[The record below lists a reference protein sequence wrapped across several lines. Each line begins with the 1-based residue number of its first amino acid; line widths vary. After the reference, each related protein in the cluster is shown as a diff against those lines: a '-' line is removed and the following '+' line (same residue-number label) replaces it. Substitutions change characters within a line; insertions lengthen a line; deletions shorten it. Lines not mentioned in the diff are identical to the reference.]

1 MLVMGVLGRQVLTKE
16 WLETGFLALLPIT
29 EQNPE
34 IAKAVQQ
41 HNERLNKKIIW
52 LTGAVTSKDAIAQAQ
67 QLKQQLQAS
76 GLFSKLMLELPQQQ
90 MIKQYQRLFPYRY
103 QLLDEQTKRT
113 LTNNPKDLL
122 NQNLENLY
130 SPLGQLMT
138 ADLEQDPLLLLGRY
152 FKAQNPVTLS
162 LEQGIVILHDADQFW
177 ALLVTDLQDRH
188 LQLDKL
194 EALLALV
201 KKTTSQAHADGGQ
214 LLVTGMPIFT
224 ASGADSAKQEISTVG
239 VGSSIGIIVLLMLTF
254 RSLRPLLL
262 SSLVLGS
269 GLLAALVTSVLVF
282 GKIHIITLVFGA
294 SLIGVA
300 DDYAIHFF
308 CDSFGNKTW
317 QPRQGLYYLFPGLV
331 IGLLTNLLSYAG
343 LVFSPFPGLQEVA
356 LFSAVGLLGAWL
368 TVVLLFPLLLTGFR
382 SSHQPVILKV
392 ANYWQQHWPVWL
404 LKNKRW
410 LLPFF
415 ILFIGG
421 GLWQISPRDDIRLL
435 QSAPA
440 ELLKAADKIKQLLP
454 MNQESQ
460 FFLVSGL
467 NKEDWHKNEQKLL
480 KQLALLTQQQVLTH
494 YQGLSDYW
502 PSEQEQQENYQLL
515 DKSLYNSGLINHYMI
530 DLGFSNQ
537 AVKAEQNQFALA
549 GNQVLSLK
557 SWLETT
563 DEVKQQQWLGCD
575 ANHCLSLVSLMGITD
590 LSRLSTLQ
598 NLSGVIWVDQA
609 EQFSSLF
616 ARYRVS
622 VSVLLIVAYLLV
634 FAGLGLKFGWRNAL
648 SITSIPVVAAL
659 FSLAMMGWF
668 DQLFSLFNLFALL
681 LVLGIG
687 VDDAIFFFMA
697 EKVKEDIDDKRAST
711 SLAVTLSALTTLL
724 AFGLL
729 AVSSTEIV
737 HAFGFTVATG
747 ILMALILS
755 PLVGHKAT
763 EELHDL

>member
-1 MLVMGVLGRQVLTKE
+1 MLIMGVLGRQVLTKD

-41 HNERLNKKIIW
+41 HNERLNKKVIW
-52 LTGAVTSKDAIAQAQ
+52 LTGAVTSKEAIAQAQ
-67 QLKQQLQAS
+67 QLKQRLQAS
-76 GLFSKLMLELPQQQ
+76 GLFSKLILELPQQQ
-90 MIKQYQRLFPYRY
+90 MIKQYQQLFPYRY
-103 QLLDEQTKRT
+103 QLLDAKTKQT
-113 LTNNPKDLL
+113 LSNNPKDLL
-122 NQNLENLY
+122 SQNLESIY

-138 ADLEQDPLLLLGRY
+138 ADLEHDPLLLLGRY

-162 LEQGIVILHDADQFW
+162 LEQGKVILHDANQFW
-177 ALLVTDLQDRH
+177 ALLVSDLEDSH

-201 KKTTSQAHADGGQ
+201 NSSSSQVQADGGQ
-214 LLVTGMPIFT
+214 LLVTGMPLFT
-224 ASGADSAKQEISTVG
+224 ASGSDSAKQEISTVG
-239 VGSSIGIIVLLMLTF
+239 VGSSIGIIILLLLTF

-262 SSLVLGS
+262 SSLALGS
-269 GLLAALVTSVLVF
+269 GLLAALVASVLVF
-282 GKIHIITLVFGA
+282 GKIHILTLVFGA

-308 CDSFGNKTW
+308 CDSFGTKTW
-317 QPRQGLYYLFPGLV
+317 RPQQGLYYIFPGLV

-382 SSHQPVILKV
+382 STHKPVILKI
-392 ANYWQQHWPVWL
+392 ANYWQQYWPVWL

-421 GLWQISPRDDIRLL
+421 GLWQIYPRDDIRLL

-440 ELLKAADKIKQLLP
+440 ELLKTADKVKQLLP
-454 MNQESQ
+454 MNQENQ

-467 NKEDWHKNEQKLL
+467 NIEDWHKNEQQLL
-480 KQLALLTQQQVLTH
+480 KHLALLSQQKVLTH

-502 PSEQEQQENYQLL
+502 LSEQEQQENYQLL
-515 DKSLYNSGLINHYMI
+515 DKSLYQSGLINQYMT
-530 DLGFSNQ
+530 DLGFSDK
-537 AVKAEQNQFALA
+537 AVRAEINQFVLA
-549 GNQVLSLK
+549 SNHFFSLP

-563 DEVKQQQWLGCD
+563 DDAKQQQWLGCD
-575 ANHCLSLVSLMGITD
+575 ASHCLSMVSLMGITD
-590 LSRLSTLQ
+590 LSRLSVLQ
-598 NLSGVIWVDQA
+598 NLPGVIWVDQA
-609 EQFSSLF
+609 EQLSSLF

-622 VSVLLIVAYLLV
+622 VSGLLIIAYLLV

-648 SITSIPVVAAL
+648 SIILIPVVAAL

-747 ILMALILS
+747 ILMALLLS
-755 PLVGHKAT
+755 PLVGHKAA
-763 EELHDL
+763 EGPRDL

>member
-1 MLVMGVLGRQVLTKE
+1 MLIMGVLGRQVLTKD

-41 HNERLNKKIIW
+41 HNERLNKKVIW
-52 LTGAVTSKDAIAQAQ
+52 LTGAVTSKEAIAQAQ
-67 QLKQQLQAS
+67 QLKQRLQAS

-90 MIKQYQRLFPYRY
+90 MIKQYQQLFPYRY
-103 QLLDEQTKRT
+103 QLLDAKTKQT
-113 LTNNPKDLL
+113 LSNNPKDLL
-122 NQNLENLY
+122 SQNLESIY

-138 ADLEQDPLLLLGRY
+138 ADLEDDPLLLLGRY

-162 LEQGIVILHDADQFW
+162 LEQGKVILHDANQFW
-177 ALLVTDLQDRH
+177 ALLVSDLEDSH

-201 KKTTSQAHADGGQ
+201 NSSSSQVQADGGQ
-214 LLVTGMPIFT
+214 LLVTGMPLFT
-224 ASGADSAKQEISTVG
+224 ASGSDSAKQEISTVG
-239 VGSSIGIIVLLMLTF
+239 VGSSIGIIILLLLTF

-262 SSLVLGS
+262 SSLALGS
-269 GLLAALVTSVLVF
+269 GLLAALVASVLVF
-282 GKIHIITLVFGA
+282 GKIHILTLVFGA

-308 CDSFGNKTW
+308 CDSFGTKTW
-317 QPRQGLYYLFPGLV
+317 RPQQGLYYIFPGLV

-382 SSHQPVILKV
+382 STHKPVILKI
-392 ANYWQQHWPVWL
+392 ANYWQQYWPVWL

-440 ELLKAADKIKQLLP
+440 ELLKTADKVKQLLP
-454 MNQESQ
+454 MNQENQ

-467 NKEDWHKNEQKLL
+467 NIEDWHKNEQQLL
-480 KQLALLTQQQVLTH
+480 KHLALLSQQKVLTH

-502 PSEQEQQENYQLL
+502 LSEQEQQENYQLL
-515 DKSLYNSGLINHYMI
+515 DKSLYQSGLINQYMT
-530 DLGFSNQ
+530 DLGFSDK
-537 AVKAEQNQFALA
+537 AVRAEINQFVLA
-549 GNQVLSLK
+549 SNHLFSLP

-563 DEVKQQQWLGCD
+563 DDAKQQQWLGCD
-575 ANHCLSLVSLMGITD
+575 ASHCSSMVSLMGITD
-590 LSRLSTLQ
+590 LSRLSVLQ
-598 NLSGVIWVDQA
+598 NLPGVIWVDQA
-609 EQFSSLF
+609 EQLSSLF

-622 VSVLLIVAYLLV
+622 VSGLLIIAYLLV
-634 FAGLGLKFGWRNAL
+634 FSGLGIRFGWRNAL

-659 FSLAMMGWF
+659 FSLAMIGWF

-687 VDDAIFFFMA
+687 VDDSIFFFLA
-697 EKVKEDIDDKRAST
+697 QKVKEEVDDKRAST

-747 ILMALILS
+747 ILMALLLS
-755 PLVGHKAT
+755 PLVGYKAM
-763 EELHDL
+763 EKFHDL

>member
-1 MLVMGVLGRQVLTKE
+1 MLIMGVLGRQVLTKD

-41 HNERLNKKIIW
+41 HNERLNKKVIW
-52 LTGAVTSKDAIAQAQ
+52 LSGAVTSKEAITQAQ
-67 QLKQQLQAS
+67 QLKQRLQAS
-76 GLFSKLMLELPQQQ
+76 GLFSKLILELPQQQ
-90 MIKQYQRLFPYRY
+90 MIKQYQQLFPYRY
-103 QLLDEQTKRT
+103 QLLDAKTKQT
-113 LTNNPKDLL
+113 LSNNPKDLL
-122 NQNLENLY
+122 SQNLESIY

-138 ADLEQDPLLLLGRY
+138 ADLEHDPLLLLGRY

-162 LEQGIVILHDADQFW
+162 LEQGKVILHDANQVW
-177 ALLVTDLQDRH
+177 ALLVSDLEDSH

-201 KKTTSQAHADGGQ
+201 NSSSSQVQADGGQ
-214 LLVTGMPIFT
+214 LLVTGMPLFT
-224 ASGADSAKQEISTVG
+224 ASGSDSAKQEISTVG
-239 VGSSIGIIVLLMLTF
+239 VGSSIGIIILLLLTF

-262 SSLVLGS
+262 SSLALGS
-269 GLLAALVTSVLVF
+269 GLLAALVASVLVF
-282 GKIHIITLVFGA
+282 GKIHILTLVFGA

-308 CDSFGNKTW
+308 CDSFGTKTW
-317 QPRQGLYYLFPGLV
+317 RPQQGLYYIFPGLV

-382 SSHQPVILKV
+382 STHKPVILKI
-392 ANYWQQHWPVWL
+392 ANYWQQYWPVWL

-440 ELLKAADKIKQLLP
+440 ELLKTADKVKQLLP
-454 MNQESQ
+454 MNQENQ

-467 NKEDWHKNEQKLL
+467 NIEDWHKNEQQLL
-480 KQLALLTQQQVLTH
+480 KQLALLSQQKVLTH

-502 PSEQEQQENYQLL
+502 LSEQEQQENYQLL
-515 DKSLYNSGLINHYMI
+515 DKSLYQSGLINQYMT
-530 DLGFSNQ
+530 DLGFSDK
-537 AVKAEQNQFALA
+537 AVRAEINQFVLA
-549 GNQVLSLK
+549 SNHFFSLP

-563 DEVKQQQWLGCD
+563 DDAKQQQWLGCD
-575 ANHCLSLVSLMGITD
+575 ASHCLSMVSLMGITD
-590 LSRLSTLQ
+590 LSRLSVLQ
-598 NLSGVIWVDQA
+598 NLPGVIWVDQA
-609 EQFSSLF
+609 EQLSSLF

-622 VSVLLIVAYLLV
+622 VSGLLIIAYLLV

-648 SITSIPVVAAL
+648 SIISIPVVAAL

-747 ILMALILS
+747 ILMALLLS
-755 PLVGHKAT
+755 PLVGHKAA
-763 EELHDL
+763 EGPRDL

>member
-103 QLLDEQTKRT
+103 QLLDEQTKQT

-177 ALLVTDLQDRH
+177 ALLVTDLQDSH

>member
-1 MLVMGVLGRQVLTKE
+1 MLIMGVLGRQVLTKD

-41 HNERLNKKIIW
+41 HNERLNKKVIW
-52 LTGAVTSKDAIAQAQ
+52 LSGAVTSKEAITQAQ
-67 QLKQQLQAS
+67 QLKQRLQAS
-76 GLFSKLMLELPQQQ
+76 GLFSKLILELPQQQ
-90 MIKQYQRLFPYRY
+90 MIKQYQQLFPYRY
-103 QLLDEQTKRT
+103 QLLDAKTKQT
-113 LTNNPKDLL
+113 LSNNPKDLL
-122 NQNLENLY
+122 SQNLESIY

-138 ADLEQDPLLLLGRY
+138 ADLEHDPLLLLGRY

-162 LEQGIVILHDADQFW
+162 LEQGKVILHDANQVW
-177 ALLVTDLQDRH
+177 ALLVSDLEDSH

-201 KKTTSQAHADGGQ
+201 NSSSSQVQADGGQ
-214 LLVTGMPIFT
+214 LLVTGMPLFT
-224 ASGADSAKQEISTVG
+224 ASGSDSAKQEISTVG
-239 VGSSIGIIVLLMLTF
+239 VGSSIGIIILLLLTF

-262 SSLVLGS
+262 SSLALGS
-269 GLLAALVTSVLVF
+269 GLLAALVASVLVF
-282 GKIHIITLVFGA
+282 GKIHILTLVFGA

-308 CDSFGNKTW
+308 CDSFGTKTW
-317 QPRQGLYYLFPGLV
+317 RPQQGLYYIFPGLV

-382 SSHQPVILKV
+382 STHEPVILKI
-392 ANYWQQHWPVWL
+392 ANYWQQYWPVWL

-421 GLWQISPRDDIRLL
+421 GLWQIYPRDDIRLL

-440 ELLKAADKIKQLLP
+440 ELLKTADKVKQLLP
-454 MNQESQ
+454 MNQENQ

-467 NKEDWHKNEQKLL
+467 NIEDWHKNEQQLL
-480 KQLALLTQQQVLTH
+480 KQLALLSQQKVLTH

-502 PSEQEQQENYQLL
+502 LSEQEQQENYQLL
-515 DKSLYNSGLINHYMI
+515 DKSLYQSGLINQYMT
-530 DLGFSNQ
+530 DLGFSDK
-537 AVKAEQNQFALA
+537 AVRAEINQFVLA
-549 GNQVLSLK
+549 SNHFFSLP

-563 DEVKQQQWLGCD
+563 DDAKQQQWLGCD
-575 ANHCLSLVSLMGITD
+575 ASHCLSMVSLMGITD
-590 LSRLSTLQ
+590 LSRLSVLQ
-598 NLSGVIWVDQA
+598 NLPGVIWVDQA
-609 EQFSSLF
+609 EQLSSLF

-622 VSVLLIVAYLLV
+622 VSGLLIIAYLLV
-634 FAGLGLKFGWRNAL
+634 FSGLGIRFGWRNAL

-659 FSLAMMGWF
+659 FSLAMIGWF

-687 VDDAIFFFMA
+687 VDDSIFFFLA
-697 EKVKEDIDDKRAST
+697 QKVKEEVDDKRAST

-747 ILMALILS
+747 ILMALLLS
-755 PLVGHKAT
+755 PLVGYKAM
-763 EELHDL
+763 EKFHDL

>member
-1 MLVMGVLGRQVLTKE
+1 MLIMGVLGRQVLTKD

-41 HNERLNKKIIW
+41 HNERLNKKVIW
-52 LTGAVTSKDAIAQAQ
+52 LSGAVTSKEAITQAQ
-67 QLKQQLQAS
+67 QLKQRLQAS

-90 MIKQYQRLFPYRY
+90 MIKQYQQLFPYRY
-103 QLLDEQTKRT
+103 QLLDAKTKQT
-113 LTNNPKDLL
+113 LSNNPKDLL
-122 NQNLENLY
+122 SQNLESIY

-138 ADLEQDPLLLLGRY
+138 ADLEHDPLLLLGRY

-162 LEQGIVILHDADQFW
+162 LEQGKVILHDANQVW
-177 ALLVTDLQDRH
+177 ALLVSDLEDSH

-201 KKTTSQAHADGGQ
+201 NSSSSQVQADGGQ
-214 LLVTGMPIFT
+214 LLVTGMPLFT
-224 ASGADSAKQEISTVG
+224 ASGSDSAKQEISTVG
-239 VGSSIGIIVLLMLTF
+239 VGSSIGIIILLLLTF

-262 SSLVLGS
+262 SSLALGS
-269 GLLAALVTSVLVF
+269 GLLAALVASVLVF
-282 GKIHIITLVFGA
+282 GKIHILTLVFGA

-308 CDSFGNKTW
+308 CDSFGTKTW
-317 QPRQGLYYLFPGLV
+317 RPQQGLYYIFPGLV

-382 SSHQPVILKV
+382 STHKPVILKI
-392 ANYWQQHWPVWL
+392 ANYWQQYWPVWL
-404 LKNKRW
+404 LKNNRW

-440 ELLKAADKIKQLLP
+440 ELLKTADKVKQLLP
-454 MNQESQ
+454 MNQENQ

-467 NKEDWHKNEQKLL
+467 NIEDWHKNEQQLL
-480 KQLALLTQQQVLTH
+480 KQLALLSQQKVLTH

-502 PSEQEQQENYQLL
+502 LSEQEQQENYQLL
-515 DKSLYNSGLINHYMI
+515 DKSLYQSGLINQYMT
-530 DLGFSNQ
+530 DLGFSDK
-537 AVKAEQNQFALA
+537 AVRAEINQFVLA
-549 GNQVLSLK
+549 SNHLFSLP

-563 DEVKQQQWLGCD
+563 DDAKQQQWLGCD
-575 ANHCLSLVSLMGITD
+575 ASHCLSMVSLMGITD
-590 LSRLSTLQ
+590 LSRLSVLQ
-598 NLSGVIWVDQA
+598 NLPGVIWVDQA
-609 EQFSSLF
+609 EQLSSLF

-622 VSVLLIVAYLLV
+622 VSGLLIIAYLLV

-648 SITSIPVVAAL
+648 SIISIPVVAAL

-747 ILMALILS
+747 ILMALLLS
-755 PLVGHKAT
+755 PLVGHKAA
-763 EELHDL
+763 EGPRDL

>member
-103 QLLDEQTKRT
+103 QLLDEQTKQT

-177 ALLVTDLQDRH
+177 ALLVTDLQDSH

-549 GNQVLSLK
+549 GNQLLSLP

>member
-1 MLVMGVLGRQVLTKE
+1 MLFFVVLGRQVLTKE

-41 HNERLNKKIIW
+41 HNERLNKKVIW
-52 LTGAVTSKDAIAQAQ
+52 LTGAVTSKYAIAQAQ
-67 QLKQQLQAS
+67 QLKQRLQAS

-90 MIKQYQRLFPYRY
+90 MIKQYSQLFPYRY
-103 QLLDEQTKRT
+103 QLLDAQTKQT

-162 LEQGIVILHDADQFW
+162 LEQGIVILHDANQLW
-177 ALLVTDLQDRH
+177 ALLVTDLQDSH

-201 KKTTSQAHADGGQ
+201 KSTNSQVQAEGGQ
-214 LLVTGMPIFT
+214 LLVTGMPLFT

-239 VGSSIGIIVLLMLTF
+239 VGSSIGIIILLLLTF

-262 SSLVLGS
+262 SSLALGS

-308 CDSFGNKTW
+308 CDSFGAKTW

-421 GLWQISPRDDIRLL
+421 GLWQISPRDDVRLL

-440 ELLKAADKIKQLLP
+440 ELLKTADKIKQLLP

-467 NKEDWHKNEQKLL
+467 NSEDWYKNEQQLL

-515 DKSLYNSGLINHYMI
+515 DKSLYNSGLIKQYMT

-549 GNQVLSLK
+549 GNQLLSLP

-575 ANHCLSLVSLMGITD
+575 TNHCLSLVSLMGTAD

-598 NLSGVIWVDQA
+598 NLPGVIWVDQA

-622 VSVLLIVAYLLV
+622 VSILLIVAYLLV

-747 ILMALILS
+747 ILMALLLS

>member
-1 MLVMGVLGRQVLTKE
+1 MLVMGVLGRQVLTKD

-41 HNERLNKKIIW
+41 HNERLNKKVIW
-52 LTGAVTSKDAIAQAQ
+52 LVAAVTSKDAIAQAQ
-67 QLKQQLQAS
+67 QLKQRLQAS
-76 GLFSKLMLELPQQQ
+76 GLFSKLMLELPHQQ
-90 MIKQYQRLFPYRY
+90 MIKQYQQLFPYRY
-103 QLLDEQTKRT
+103 QLLDAQTKQT

-122 NQNLENLY
+122 SQNLESLY
-130 SPLGQLMT
+130 NPLGQLMT
-138 ADLEQDPLLLLGRY
+138 ADLEHDPLLLLGRY
-152 FKAQNPVTLS
+152 FKAQNPVRLS
-162 LEQGIVILHDADQFW
+162 LEQGIVILHDANQFW
-177 ALLVTDLQDRH
+177 ALLVTDLQDSH

-201 KKTTSQAHADGGQ
+201 KSTNSQVQAEGGQ
-214 LLVTGMPIFT
+214 LLVTGMPLFT
-224 ASGADSAKQEISTVG
+224 ASGSDTAKQEISTVG
-239 VGSSIGIIVLLMLTF
+239 VGSSIGIIILLLLTF

-262 SSLVLGS
+262 SSLALGS

-282 GKIHIITLVFGA
+282 GKIHILTLVFGA

-308 CDSFGNKTW
+308 CDSFGTKTW
-317 QPRQGLYYLFPGLV
+317 RPRQGLYYLFPGLV

-382 SSHQPVILKV
+382 SDHKPVILKI

-440 ELLKAADKIKQLLP
+440 ELLKTTDKIKQLLP
-454 MNQESQ
+454 MNQENQ

-467 NKEDWHKNEQKLL
+467 NGEDWHKNEQQLL
-480 KQLALLTQQQVLTH
+480 KQLALLRQQQVLTH

-502 PSEQEQQENYQLL
+502 PSEQVQQENYQLL
-515 DKSLYNSGLINHYMI
+515 DNRLYKSELINQYMT
-530 DLGFSNQ
+530 DLGFSDK
-537 AVKAEQNQFALA
+537 AVKAELSQFALA
-549 GNQVLSLK
+549 SNHLLSLP
-557 SWLETT
+557 SWLQTT
-563 DEVKQQQWLGCD
+563 DEAKKQQWLGCD
-575 ANHCLSLVSLMGITD
+575 ASHCLSLVSLMGIND
-590 LSRLSTLQ
+590 LSKLSRLQ
-598 NLSGVIWVDQA
+598 NLPGVIWVDQA
-609 EQFSSLF
+609 EQLSSLF

-622 VSVLLIVAYLLV
+622 VSGLLIVAYLLV

-648 SITSIPVVAAL
+648 SITLIPVVAAL

-697 EKVKEDIDDKRAST
+697 EKVQEDIDDKRAST

-747 ILMALILS
+747 ILMALLLS
-755 PLVGHKAT
+755 PLVGYKAA
-763 EELHDL
+763 EAPYDL

>member
-1 MLVMGVLGRQVLTKE
+1 MLFLGVLGRQVLTKE

-41 HNERLNKKIIW
+41 HNERLNKKVIW
-52 LTGAVTSKDAIAQAQ
+52 LTGAVTSKYAIAQAQ
-67 QLKQQLQAS
+67 QLKQRLQAS

-90 MIKQYQRLFPYRY
+90 MIKQYSQLFPYRY
-103 QLLDEQTKRT
+103 QLLDAQTKQT

-177 ALLVTDLQDRH
+177 ALLVTDLQDSH

-201 KKTTSQAHADGGQ
+201 TSTNSQVQAEGGQ
-214 LLVTGMPIFT
+214 LLVTGMPLFT

-239 VGSSIGIIVLLMLTF
+239 VGSSIGIIILLLLTF

-262 SSLVLGS
+262 SSLALGS

-308 CDSFGNKTW
+308 CDSFGAKTW
-317 QPRQGLYYLFPGLV
+317 RPRQGLYYLFPGLV

-382 SSHQPVILKV
+382 SSHKPVILKV

-480 KQLALLTQQQVLTH
+480 KQLALLTQQQVLTR

-515 DKSLYNSGLINHYMI
+515 DKSLYNSGLINHYMT
-530 DLGFSNQ
+530 DLGFSDQ

-549 GNQVLSLK
+549 GNQLLSLP

-563 DEVKQQQWLGCD
+563 DESKQQQWLGCD
-575 ANHCLSLVSLMGITD
+575 TNHCLSLVSLMGITD

-598 NLSGVIWVDQA
+598 NLPGVIWIDQA

-622 VSVLLIVAYLLV
+622 VSILLIVAYLLV

-747 ILMALILS
+747 ILMALLLS

>member
-1 MLVMGVLGRQVLTKE
+1 MLIMGVLGRQVLTKD

-41 HNERLNKKIIW
+41 HNERLNKKVIW
-52 LTGAVTSKDAIAQAQ
+52 LSGAVTSKEAITQAQ
-67 QLKQQLQAS
+67 QLKQRLQAS
-76 GLFSKLMLELPQQQ
+76 GLFSKLILELPQQQ
-90 MIKQYQRLFPYRY
+90 MIKQYQQLFPYRY
-103 QLLDEQTKRT
+103 QLLDAKTKQT
-113 LTNNPKDLL
+113 LSNNPKDLL
-122 NQNLENLY
+122 SQNLESIY

-138 ADLEQDPLLLLGRY
+138 ADLEHDPLLLLGRY

-162 LEQGIVILHDADQFW
+162 LEQGKVILHDANQVW
-177 ALLVTDLQDRH
+177 ALLVSDLEDSH

-201 KKTTSQAHADGGQ
+201 NSSSSQVQADGGQ
-214 LLVTGMPIFT
+214 LLVTGMPLFT
-224 ASGADSAKQEISTVG
+224 ASGSDSAKQEISTVG
-239 VGSSIGIIVLLMLTF
+239 VGSSIGIIILLLLTF

-262 SSLVLGS
+262 SSLALGS
-269 GLLAALVTSVLVF
+269 GLLAALVASVLVF
-282 GKIHIITLVFGA
+282 GKIHILTLVFGA

-308 CDSFGNKTW
+308 CDSFGTKTW
-317 QPRQGLYYLFPGLV
+317 RPQQGLYYIFPGLV

-382 SSHQPVILKV
+382 STHEPVILKI
-392 ANYWQQHWPVWL
+392 ANYWQQYWPVWL

-421 GLWQISPRDDIRLL
+421 GLWQIYPRDDIRLL

-440 ELLKAADKIKQLLP
+440 ELLKTADKVKQLLP
-454 MNQESQ
+454 MNQENQ

-467 NKEDWHKNEQKLL
+467 NIEDWHKNEQQLL
-480 KQLALLTQQQVLTH
+480 KQLALLSQQKVLTH

-502 PSEQEQQENYQLL
+502 LSEQEQQENYQLL
-515 DKSLYNSGLINHYMI
+515 DKSLYQSGLINQYMT
-530 DLGFSNQ
+530 DLGFSDK
-537 AVKAEQNQFALA
+537 AVRAEINQFVLA
-549 GNQVLSLK
+549 SNHFFSLP

-563 DEVKQQQWLGCD
+563 DDAKQQQWLGCD
-575 ANHCLSLVSLMGITD
+575 ASHCLSMVSLMGITD
-590 LSRLSTLQ
+590 LSRLSVLQ
-598 NLSGVIWVDQA
+598 NLPGVIWVDQA
-609 EQFSSLF
+609 EQLSSLF

-622 VSVLLIVAYLLV
+622 VSGLLIIAYLLV

-648 SITSIPVVAAL
+648 SIISIPVVAAL

-747 ILMALILS
+747 ILMALLLS
-755 PLVGHKAT
+755 PLVGHKAA
-763 EELHDL
+763 EGPRDL

>member
-1 MLVMGVLGRQVLTKE
+1 MLIMGVLGRQVLTKD

-41 HNERLNKKIIW
+41 HNERLNKKVIW
-52 LTGAVTSKDAIAQAQ
+52 LSGAVTSKEAITQAQ
-67 QLKQQLQAS
+67 QLKQRLQAS
-76 GLFSKLMLELPQQQ
+76 GLFSKLILELPQQQ
-90 MIKQYQRLFPYRY
+90 MIKQYQQLFPYRY
-103 QLLDEQTKRT
+103 QLLDAKTKQT
-113 LTNNPKDLL
+113 LSNNPKDLL
-122 NQNLENLY
+122 SQNLESIY

-138 ADLEQDPLLLLGRY
+138 ADLEHDPLLLLGRY
-152 FKAQNPVTLS
+152 FKGQNPVTLS
-162 LEQGIVILHDADQFW
+162 LEQGKVILHDAKQFW
-177 ALLVTDLQDRH
+177 ALLVSDLEDSH

-201 KKTTSQAHADGGQ
+201 NSSSSQVQTDGGQ
-214 LLVTGMPIFT
+214 LLVTGMPLFT
-224 ASGADSAKQEISTVG
+224 ASGSDSAKQEISTVG
-239 VGSSIGIIVLLMLTF
+239 VGSSIGIIILLMLTF

-262 SSLVLGS
+262 SSLALGS
-269 GLLAALVTSVLVF
+269 GLLAALVASVLVF
-282 GKIHIITLVFGA
+282 GKIHILTLVFGA

-308 CDSFGNKTW
+308 CDSFGTKTW
-317 QPRQGLYYLFPGLV
+317 RPQQGLYYIFPGLV

-382 SSHQPVILKV
+382 STHEPVILKI
-392 ANYWQQHWPVWL
+392 ANYWQQYWPVWL

-421 GLWQISPRDDIRLL
+421 GLWQIYPRDDIRLL

-440 ELLKAADKIKQLLP
+440 ELLKTADKVKQLLP
-454 MNQESQ
+454 MNQENQ

-467 NKEDWHKNEQKLL
+467 NIEGWHKNEQQLL

-515 DKSLYNSGLINHYMI
+515 DKSLYNSGLINQYMT
-530 DLGFSNQ
+530 DLGFSDK

-549 GNQVLSLK
+549 GNHLFSLP

-575 ANHCLSLVSLMGITD
+575 TNHCLSMVSLMGITD
-590 LSRLSTLQ
+590 LSRLSVLQ
-598 NLSGVIWVDQA
+598 NLPGVIWVDQA
-609 EQFSSLF
+609 EQLSSLF

-622 VSVLLIVAYLLV
+622 VSGLLILAYLLV
-634 FAGLGLKFGWRNAL
+634 FSGLGIRFGWRNAL

-659 FSLAMMGWF
+659 FSLAMIGWF

-697 EKVKEDIDDKRAST
+697 EKVKEDIADKRAST

-729 AVSSTEIV
+729 TVSSTEIV

-747 ILMALILS
+747 ILMALFLS
-755 PLVGHKAT
+755 PLVGYKAS
-763 EELHDL
+763 EVPRDL

>member
-1 MLVMGVLGRQVLTKE
+1 
-16 WLETGFLALLPIT
+16 
-29 EQNPE
+29 
-34 IAKAVQQ
+34 
-41 HNERLNKKIIW
+41 
-52 LTGAVTSKDAIAQAQ
+52 
-67 QLKQQLQAS
+67 
-76 GLFSKLMLELPQQQ
+76 
-90 MIKQYQRLFPYRY
+90 
-103 QLLDEQTKRT
+103 
-113 LTNNPKDLL
+113 
-122 NQNLENLY
+122 
-130 SPLGQLMT
+130 
-138 ADLEQDPLLLLGRY
+138 
-152 FKAQNPVTLS
+152 
-162 LEQGIVILHDADQFW
+162 
-177 ALLVTDLQDRH
+177 
-188 LQLDKL
+188 
-194 EALLALV
+194 
-201 KKTTSQAHADGGQ
+201 
-214 LLVTGMPIFT
+214 
-224 ASGADSAKQEISTVG
+224 
-239 VGSSIGIIVLLMLTF
+239 
-254 RSLRPLLL
+254 LL
-262 SSLVLGS
+262 SSLALGS
-269 GLLAALVTSVLVF
+269 GLLAALVTSVLLF

-308 CDSFGNKTW
+308 CDSFGTKTW
-317 QPRQGLYYLFPGLV
+317 RPQQGLYYIFPGLV

-382 SSHQPVILKV
+382 STHKPVILKI
-392 ANYWQQHWPVWL
+392 ANYWQQYWPVWL

-435 QSAPA
+435 QSAPT
-440 ELLKAADKIKQLLP
+440 ELLKTADKVKQLLP
-454 MNQESQ
+454 MNQENQ

-467 NKEDWHKNEQKLL
+467 NIEGWHKNEQQLL

-502 PSEQEQQENYQLL
+502 PSEQEQQENYHLL
-515 DKSLYNSGLINHYMI
+515 DKSLYNSGLINQYMT
-530 DLGFSNQ
+530 DLGFSDK

-549 GNQVLSLK
+549 GNHLFSLP

-563 DEVKQQQWLGCD
+563 DEAKQQQWLGCD
-575 ANHCLSLVSLMGITD
+575 ASHCLSMVSLMGITD
-590 LSRLSTLQ
+590 LSRLSVLQ
-598 NLSGVIWVDQA
+598 NLPGVIWVDQA
-609 EQFSSLF
+609 EQLSSLF

-622 VSVLLIVAYLLV
+622 VSGLLIIAYLLV

-648 SITSIPVVAAL
+648 SIILIPVVAAL

-729 AVSSTEIV
+729 VVSSTEIV

-747 ILMALILS
+747 ILMALLLS
-755 PLVGHKAT
+755 PLVGHKAA
-763 EELHDL
+763 EGPRDL